1 MKKNINHK
9 VRLGLLITVG
19 IALFVVAIYFI
30 GSRQHLFSRTFEISA
45 VFKDVN
51 GLQVGNN
58 VRFSGITVG
67 TVSKVEIISDT
78 AVRVSLVIED
88 KTQQFIK
95 KDATAVISSDGL
107 MGNKVLTINAGT
119 TGAGEI
125 EDKDVITSIQA
136 VNMDDI
142 MEKIKLTADN
152 AALITTDLATVISNV
167 SQGKGAIGK
176 LFMDSAFAETLD
188 QTLGSAQSAAEGMDD
203 NMEAAKSNFLL
214 KGFFNKKEKALEK
227 EKELEQKKLEEEQ
240 KKRDKD

>member
-1 MKKNINHK
+1 MKKNTNYK
-9 VRLGLLITVG
+9 VRLGILITVG
-19 IALFVVAIYFI
+19 IALFVFAIYFI

-78 AVRVSLVIED
+78 TVRVSLVIED
-88 KTQQFIK
+88 RTQQFIK

-107 MGNKVLTINAGT
+107 MGNKVMTINPGT
-119 TGAGEI
+119 AGAGEI
-125 EDKDVITSIQA
+125 EDNDVLATIQP

-142 MEKIKLTADN
+142 MLKIKMTADN
-152 AALITTDLATVISNV
+152 AALITSDLATVMNSV
-167 SQGKGAIGK
+167 SMGKGTIGK
-176 LFMDSAFAETLD
+176 LFMDSTLAETLD
-188 QTLGSAQSAAEGMDD
+188 QTLMSAKGAAEGMDE

-214 KGFFNKKEKALEK
+214 KGYYNKKEKELEK
-227 EKELEQKKLEEEQ
+227 EKEFEQKEKET
-240 KKRDKD
+240 KDKD

>member
-1 MKKNINHK
+1 MKKNTNYK
-9 VRLGLLITVG
+9 VRLGILITVG
-19 IALFVVAIYFI
+19 IALFVFAIYFI

-78 AVRVSLVIED
+78 TVRVSLVIED
-88 KTQQFIK
+88 RTQQFIK

-107 MGNKVLTINAGT
+107 MGNKVMTINPGT
-119 TGAGEI
+119 AGAGEI
-125 EDKDVITSIQA
+125 EDNDVLATIQP

-142 MEKIKLTADN
+142 MLKIKMTADN
-152 AALITTDLATVISNV
+152 AALITSDLATVMNSV
-167 SQGKGAIGK
+167 SMGKGTIGK
-176 LFMDSAFAETLD
+176 LFMDSTLAETLD
-188 QTLGSAQSAAEGMDD
+188 QTLMSVKGAAEGMDE

-214 KGFFNKKEKALEK
+214 KGYYNKKEKELEK
-227 EKELEQKKLEEEQ
+227 EKEFEQKEKET
-240 KKRDKD
+240 KDKD